1 VQCEIH
7 TFSLRVV
14 SYILMHSVSVSQSGS
29 PQNGMHSTSIT
40 RSRWGIPL
48 IIIIVALLYNA
59 CLPTQAKMEKEQS
72 SSKKTQKEKVK
83 TKEQTS
89 EKKTQDYGGEESLR
103 IGTTPCLTVSINAG
117 HCVACRQ

>member
-1 VQCEIH
+1 
-7 TFSLRVV
+7 
-14 SYILMHSVSVSQSGS
+14 MHSVSVSQSGS

-89 EKKTQDYGGEESLR
+89 EKKMSPAAAGSPSD
-103 IGTTPCLTVSINAG
+103 TPKIMEVRKA
-117 HCVACRQ
+117 